1 VSQVVDTS
9 LQQFKSEDWQVVIM
23 MGQQK
28 YVSLFDRH
36 WDIVCDYP
44 SRRGKYLR
52 PTLVLLMAEA
62 MSGSSDTAMHT
73 AAAMQMSEEL
83 QCAGWL

>member
-1 VSQVVDTS
+1 MDFRTYLDLQKHRVSQVVDTS
-9 LQQFKSEDWQVVIM
+9 LQQFKSEDWQVVTM

-44 SRRGKYLR
+44 SRRGKYLLSMNVCIVCSVR
-52 PTLVLLMAEA
+52 ISV
-62 MSGSSDTAMHT
+62 
-73 AAAMQMSEEL
+73 
-83 QCAGWL
+83 C